1 MMMRTERLAHER
13 RNMLQSKLLSLIGV
27 RQRFAE
33 KAGAAAKK
41 ERGRGK
47 LVMRMVRHGE
57 MFSVRFLLVCGKGLD
72 GTQQGFLGNSAVQD
86 GLV

>member
-41 ERGRGK
+41 ER
-47 LVMRMVRHGE
+47 
-57 MFSVRFLLVCGKGLD
+57 
-72 GTQQGFLGNSAVQD
+72 
-86 GLV
+86 

>member
-1 MMMRTERLAHER
+1 MRGDAQCRVFFMMMRTERLAHER

-41 ERGRGK
+41 ER
-47 LVMRMVRHGE
+47 
-57 MFSVRFLLVCGKGLD
+57 
-72 GTQQGFLGNSAVQD
+72 
-86 GLV
+86 